1 MPIIQIYQKVL
12 QCYRGETVLS
22 NGTITN
28 FTSIDATDS
37 FDFKNKITGQTS
49 NDDTKDVEIMASL
62 EYLSNFWRILEMS

>member
-1 MPIIQIYQKVL
+1 MAIIQKHQKVL

-22 NGTITN
+22 NGTIAN

-37 FDFKNKITGQTS
+37 FDFKDKITGQTS
-49 NDDTKDVEIMASL
+49 NDDTKGVEIMVPL

>member
-1 MPIIQIYQKVL
+1 MAIIQKHQKVL

-22 NGTITN
+22 NGTIAN

-37 FDFKNKITGQTS
+37 FDFKDKITGQTS
-49 NDDTKDVEIMASL
+49 NDVEIMVPL